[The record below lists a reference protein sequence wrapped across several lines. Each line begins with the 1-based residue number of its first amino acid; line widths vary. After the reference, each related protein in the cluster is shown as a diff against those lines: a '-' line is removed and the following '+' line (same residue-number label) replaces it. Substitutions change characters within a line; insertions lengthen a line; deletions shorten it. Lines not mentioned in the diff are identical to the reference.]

1 MGKQK
6 HSENKLVQKTSLNN
20 IKYANLKHLHINTN
34 TFTYIFFEE
43 VGSPGNTQRLRL
55 AVWNLSPFGDGKGKN
70 KTYLGWHGFQTTTG
84 LNSAGIEL
92 MSYIWLSINR
102 LRLMTLASRPFSF
115 ATNIALIKDLLSSCI
130 ARA

>member
-1 MGKQK
+1 MGRQK

-20 IKYANLKHLHINTN
+20 IKYANLKHLHRQHK
-34 TFTYIFFEE
+34 YIY
-43 VGSPGNTQRLRL
+43 VHYLRGGWKSREYPATSFGCMESF
-55 AVWNLSPFGDGKGKN
+55 AVRRWKREN
-70 KTYLGWHGFQTTTG
+70 KTYLGWHGFQSTTG

>member
-20 IKYANLKHLHINTN
+20 IKYANLKHLHINTK

-55 AVWNLSPFGDGKGKN
+55 AVWNL
-70 KTYLGWHGFQTTTG
+70 
-84 LNSAGIEL
+84 
-92 MSYIWLSINR
+92 
-102 LRLMTLASRPFSF
+102 
-115 ATNIALIKDLLSSCI
+115 
-130 ARA
+130 